1 MSSQG
6 GGAAHPLHPPARFAP
21 EVTGMISNYPFYRT
35 VVRYAL
41 RSATVLIFE
50 FPIRSKFRY
59 IIFNIYDI
67 NPENKNKNELYPV
80 QPSERLDI
88 QLKIKI
94 FDFIVHNITSNEK
107 LYIIYAELY

>member
-1 MSSQG
+1 M
-6 GGAAHPLHPPARFAP
+6 
-21 EVTGMISNYPFYRT
+21 
-35 VVRYAL
+35 
-41 RSATVLIFE
+41 
-50 FPIRSKFRY
+50 
-59 IIFNIYDI
+59 
-67 NPENKNKNELYPV
+67 